1 MPAGV
6 RFGAMSIALL
16 IFAVQALIL
25 AGALLS
31 RPVNRRANAYLA
43 ALLAVIAGMLT
54 PFIIGYAGFYDAWPW
69 LSFAPFAVPL
79 AVGPLLY
86 GHVRASLVGERLT
99 WPHLALPAAQF
110 AYQAV
115 CFTLPLETKDWIDTT
130 FQEPF
135 LTPVTSIAVV
145 MSMGGYAVAGLALIR
160 RAKSD
165 GVRRAAALSRLKW
178 AVTALLILVAARA
191 AYDLY
196 DAVVAPLDYFD
207 LFAFYVLLS
216 IVATFLGVEGWRAAA
231 EPLPRFATE
240 ERDWPTLARGW
251 EAELR
256 RSDWWR
262 DPDLDLSALARKLGT
277 NTSYLSRAL
286 NEGLGLGFADLVGGI
301 RAEAVA
307 QRIAAG
313 AREDLLELALD
324 AGFGSKA
331 SFNRAFARRFG
342 CSPSAFRKAST
353 AQKASF
359 STI

>member
-1 MPAGV
+1 MDQI
-6 RFGAMSIALL
+6 RFGPWSIALA
-16 IFAVQALIL
+16 IFAGQTLIL
-25 AGALLS
+25 AAALVT
-31 RPVNRRANAYLA
+31 RPANRRANAYLA
-43 ALLAVIAGMLT
+43 GLLAVMAGMLT
-54 PFIIGYAGFYDAWPW
+54 PYIIGYAGFYVVYPW

-86 GHVRASLVGERLT
+86 GHVRTSVRGEGLG
-99 WPHLALPAAQF
+99 WPHLLLPGAQF
-110 AYQAV
+110 AWQAA
-115 CFTLPLETKDWIDTT
+115 CFPFPLETKNWIDATI
-130 FQEPF
+130 QEPF
-135 LTPVTSIAVV
+135 LTPLTSIAVV
-145 MSMGGYAVAGLALIR
+145 MSMAGYAAASLSLVR
-160 RAKSD
+160 SAKSD
-165 GVRRAAALSRLKW
+165 GARRTAVLARLRLAIAALL
-178 AVTALLILVAARA
+178 LLIAARA

-196 DAVVAPLDYFD
+196 DALIAPLDYFD
-207 LFAFYVLLS
+207 KFAFYVLLS

-231 EPLPRFATE
+231 EPLPSFTAE
-240 ERDWPTLARGW
+240 ERDWPALARGW

-262 DPDLDLSALARKLGT
+262 DPDLDLPALARKLGT

-286 NEGLGLGFADLVGGI
+286 NEGLGFGFADLVGGI

-313 AREDLLELALD
+313 AREDLLDLALD

-359 STI
+359 SAI